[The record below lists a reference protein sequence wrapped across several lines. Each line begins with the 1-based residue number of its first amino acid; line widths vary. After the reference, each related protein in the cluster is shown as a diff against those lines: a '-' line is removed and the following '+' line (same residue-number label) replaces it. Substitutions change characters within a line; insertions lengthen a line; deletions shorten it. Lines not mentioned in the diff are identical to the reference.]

1 MEATPKVRADVAAA
15 VNLVSKSLP
24 SSQQPGDQGPK
35 PHFPASDRAPHV
47 VSKASP
53 SLQLG
58 SKATPL
64 PKPPEPRPTSAPPG
78 DWGVAGGDL
87 RPDKKVKAH
96 AGPPEGR
103 PAPKTAAAKLGPRP
117 PRCPP
122 PGAKAAAVNPQDAEG
137 PLEDFAPPSVSRCAR
152 AWRNILHDARVHC
165 DTYVACIRI
174 HI

>member
-1 MEATPKVRADVAAA
+1 MMESTPKVRADVAAA

-53 SLQLG
+53 SLQLT

-64 PKPPEPRPTSAPPG
+64 PKPPEPRPTTAPPG

-96 AGPPEGR
+96 AGPPQER
-103 PAPKTAAAKLGPRP
+103 PVPKTAAAKLGPRP
-117 PRCPP
+117 PRRPP
-122 PGAKAAAVNPQDAEG
+122 PSALVAATAAEA
-137 PLEDFAPPSVSRCAR
+137 EDFAPPSGSRCAR
-152 AWRNILHDARVHC
+152 ALRNILQDARVHC
-165 DTYVACIRI
+165 DAYVACMRI